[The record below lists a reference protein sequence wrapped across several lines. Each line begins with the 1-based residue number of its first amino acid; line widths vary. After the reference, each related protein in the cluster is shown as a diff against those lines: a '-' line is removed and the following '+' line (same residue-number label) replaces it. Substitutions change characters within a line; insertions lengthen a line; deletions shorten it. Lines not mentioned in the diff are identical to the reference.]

1 MNKEPVTKEGL
12 NRLLESTEQTIV
24 ALSRNIDEWIHY
36 KETLPTILNTFKNSD
51 ENEISSET
59 KNDALSLSQIDKDFT
74 EICDLLSFSIH
85 LSYLYCDLASLL
97 RFCLSAKLGYE
108 QRFAAKYFNVIMS
121 EGYKRIYGFESKQ
134 KDNQKSK
141 QKDKKKGKEKCQ
153 VEESFWVKTIKPIC
167 LAISPEWVCR
177 YETIEKKLIDLRCLF
192 DKDKR
197 DFAVHGDKDVN
208 NVYKMLKSLNLEE
221 EAIKMSEFLKYIEEL
236 VFFTRDII
244 TQKGKEFE
252 TSNNS
257 FLIQIDKY
265 RELLQTLQDK
275 CSEESKTQCGEM
287 VKKFDEL
294 FAKFENFIKP

>member
-1 MNKEPVTKEGL
+1 MEKQPLTSEGL
-12 NRLLESTEQTIV
+12 NKLLITTEQTIV

-36 KETLPTILNTFKNSD
+36 KETLPTILNSFKSSE

-59 KNDALSLSQIDKDFT
+59 KNDALSFSQIDKDFT

-97 RFCLSAKLGYE
+97 RFCLSAKLEYE
-108 QRFAAKYFNVIMS
+108 QRFAAQYFGVIMS
-121 EGYKRIYGFESKQ
+121 EGYKRIYGFESKE
-134 KDNQKSK
+134 KT
-141 QKDKKKGKEKCQ
+141 KKKGKKKGKAKCQ
-153 VEESFWVKTIKPIC
+153 IEESFWVRSIKPIC
-167 LAISPEWVCR
+167 QSMSPEWMDR
-177 YETIEKKLIDLRCLF
+177 YKVIEGKLIDMRSLF
-192 DKDKR
+192 NQKKR
-197 DFAVHGDKDVN
+197 DIAVHGNRDVSI
-208 NVYKMLKSLNLEE
+208 VYKMLKSLNLEE
-221 EAIKMSEFLKYIEEL
+221 EAIQMSEFLKHIEEL

-252 TSNNS
+252 ASNNS

-265 RELLQTLQDK
+265 RELLQTIQDK

-294 FAKFENFIKP
+294 FAKIENFIKP